1 MLEYQNLPV
10 EITGLD
16 TKTDPNKL
24 SPGGLITME
33 NCVMQKT
40 GRLSP
45 RRGWDPTSSSL
56 LTHTIQALSGEQAV
70 FIKSDGSV
78 VQIGSGGATGASTS
92 ILKPKTALLADT
104 LATISGALVSGEWA
118 PSKSQ
123 FAVGARVGIGFSN
136 AVAGS
141 TLSVYAWGVASRSTN
156 SIREIAISSGLVA
169 CTVDKDPGGIDGHI
183 VYCTGGAWYY
193 ERAIGTGLTASPK
206 LIPSIVYAG
215 TNASDRMDCT
225 YVRGSNGLGYLAV
238 AWYDHGTTAIKI
250 VVVDEANNQTT
261 FTVASGAV
269 TSLCVTRTYDNKI
282 MITAA
287 RAGDTL
293 IQIYTGNVLTSSQT
307 PVIAGAVVTATAGA
321 SSFYLYRQNSP
332 TSVSRSAI
340 DRGTLLYTTTYMPG
354 SVATS
359 ADCNSDA
366 WDHVVIR
373 TTPDTSKPALT
384 SYAMYVLGQY
394 SGSML
399 GDQAAPLAYTNP
411 HELSVGNTTISFP
424 LTRITQLN
432 TTLGEAGFE
441 VVGEFFDRAT
451 TAETVKTTWI
461 PWNNSYI
468 TTAYGTVMGIDL
480 RPYPQGNSV
489 QNVSPYPLG
498 FASAPIKP
506 AVSTNAGAGIVA
518 GIYTFCSVYEFQDFQ
533 GNVMYSVPSITET
546 VNLGGAV
553 LSFNVGIG
561 SVPFQGV
568 RVTVYRTQVNGSVF
582 YKILDKATAGTYTS
596 ATLDTDLVGSQPLYT
611 TGGILESAPVPPA
624 RGIFYA
630 KNRAWLISAESDNV
644 VFYSTEVRPREL
656 PRFNES
662 LILHVNPTGGE
673 LKAVAEMDDKIIIF
687 RENAI
692 YLSYGQGPDE
702 TGYGQFQEPILI
714 SQSLGCISPRSIVLT
729 DAGLMFM
736 SHEGI
741 YVLTKQLQLSYIGAP
756 VEQYNSL
763 TIMAAHNLIDRHQI
777 HLMSTEGTTLCF
789 DEYHK
794 IWSTFTQPPSF
805 ASCIFDGGFIY
816 LGQLSGYKILRDL
829 ASIAT
834 DDGVPFNV
842 KFKTGMI
849 SLAGIHGFQRIRNIT
864 MLGLP
869 SNDTTIQTY
878 VDYDASTLVD
888 TFTRPSS
895 AVQMQWQHKPTRQ
908 RCEALAFE
916 YSAVASTSWYFVSVA
931 LEVGAKKG
939 TYKFDR
945 SKRT

>member
-45 RRGWDPTSSSL
+45 RRGWDAATAAL
-56 LTHTIQALSGEQAV
+56 GTYCVQAMSGEQALFIESDGNIV
-70 FIKSDGSV
+70 QMGSSGASSANTTTYGIKS
-78 VQIGSGGATGASTS
+78 
-92 ILKPKTALLADT
+92 ALLSDT
-104 LATISGALVSGEWA
+104 LATIPGALVSGEWV

-123 FAVGARVGIGFSN
+123 FAIGPRMGIGFSN

-141 TLSVYAWGVASRSTN
+141 VLSIYAWGNGSRSTN
-156 SIREIAISSGLVA
+156 SIRDVVISSGLVG
-169 CTVDKDPGGIDGHI
+169 CTVDKDAGGVNGYI
-183 VYCTGGAWYY
+183 VYCQGGGWYY
-193 ERAIGTGLTASPK
+193 ETATQNGLQGNPRNIAS
-206 LIPSIVYAG
+206 ITYAG
-215 TNASDRMDCT
+215 TNALDRMDCT
-225 YVRGSNGLGYLAV
+225 FVRGSNGIGYLGI
-238 AWYDHGTTAIKI
+238 AWYDHATTTMK
-250 VVVDEANNQTT
+250 VVIISETNVQTT
-261 FTVASGAV
+261 FTEALGAIN
-269 TSLCVTRTYDNKI
+269 SLNVTRTYDNSI
-282 MITAA
+282 MVTAG

-293 IQIYTGNVLTSSQT
+293 IQTYTGASLTTSQA
-307 PVIAGAVVTATAGA
+307 PAIAGPWVTATAGVTYFYCYKQSTA
-321 SSFYLYRQNSP
+321 STISRVLIARAGLGF
-332 TSVSRSAI
+332 TSSAI
-340 DRGTLLYTTTYMPG
+340 NG
-354 SVATS
+354 SVASS
-359 ADCNSDA
+359 ADCNAASSDY
-366 WDHVVIR
+366 VVIR
-373 TTPDTSKPALT
+373 TVPDVSKPALT
-384 SYAMYVLGQY
+384 SYMLYVDGAY
-394 SGSML
+394 TGSLL
-399 GDQAAPLAYTNP
+399 GDQAAPLAYINP
-411 HELSVGNTTISFP
+411 QELSVGITILSFP
-424 LTRITQLN
+424 LIRITQLN
-432 TTLGEAGFE
+432 SVLGEAGFE
-441 VVGEFFDRAT
+441 VVGEIFDRT
-451 TAETVKTTWI
+451 TTSELVKSTWI
-461 PWNNSYI
+461 PWNGSYL
-468 TTAYGTVMGIDL
+468 TTAYGSLMGVDIH
-480 RPYPQGNSV
+480 PYPQSNAT
-489 QNVSPYPLG
+489 QNASPYPLG
-498 FASAPIKP
+498 FPSAPIKP
-506 AVSTNAGAGIVA
+506 AVSTNAGAGIAA
-518 GIYTFCSVYEFQDFQ
+518 GTYTFCSVYEFQDFQ

-546 VNLGGAV
+546 VVLGGAV

-568 RVTVYRTQVNGSVF
+568 RITVYRTQVNGSIF
-582 YKILDKATAGTYTS
+582 YKILDKSTAGTYTS

-630 KNRAWLISAESDNV
+630 KNRAWLVSAESDNV

-673 LKAVAEMDDKIIIF
+673 LRAVAEMDDKIIIF

-777 HLMSTEGTTLCF
+777 HIMSTEGTTLCF

-834 DDGVPFNV
+834 DDGVAFNV

-869 SNDTTIQTY
+869 SNDTTIKTY

-888 TFTRPSS
+888 TFTRPAS

-916 YSAVASTSWYFVSVA
+916 YSAVASTSWYFVSMA